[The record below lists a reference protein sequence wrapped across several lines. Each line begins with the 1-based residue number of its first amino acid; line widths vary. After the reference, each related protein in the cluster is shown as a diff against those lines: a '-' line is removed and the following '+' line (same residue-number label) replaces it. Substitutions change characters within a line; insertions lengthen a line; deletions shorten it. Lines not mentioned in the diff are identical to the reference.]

1 MTNIIWVID
10 AYNNNNNNV
19 RIIINKCKV
28 LEMLKA

>member
-10 AYNNNNNNV
+10 AYNNNNNV

-28 LEMLKA
+28 SQALKG